1 MKVTKIVR
9 DFVEEK
15 VNEKYPLPVEPKEA
29 IDLEREE
36 LNKRV
41 VEAMAAA
48 SEVLTT
54 KLHELGVVY
63 PATVARMK
71 ITAFNR
77 VSDNGDCTYTDYIRP
92 IRDAY
97 REEKL
102 KAEVEAKR
110 AKAQKDILVSLELG
124 GTKAE
129 LLEMLANLPD

>member
-15 VNEKYPLPVEPKEA
+15 VNEKYPLPAEPTEA
-29 IDLEREE
+29 IAQERKE
-36 LNKRV
+36 LNNRV
-41 VEAMAAA
+41 KEAMAAA
-48 SEVLTT
+48 SEVLTA
-54 KLHELGVVY
+54 KLRELGVVY
-63 PATVARMK
+63 PAEITRMEV
-71 ITAFNR
+71 TSFNSI
-77 VSDNGDCTYTDYIRP
+77 SDKCGRTYADYIRP

-97 REEKL
+97 LEK

>member
-9 DFVEEK
+9 DFIEEK
-15 VNEKYPLPVEPKEA
+15 VNEKYPLPVEPTEA
-29 IDLEREE
+29 IAQEREE
-36 LNKRV
+36 LDHRV
-41 VEAMAAA
+41 AEAMAAA
-48 SEVLTT
+48 SEVLTA

-63 PATVARMK
+63 PAEITRIEVAS
-71 ITAFNR
+71 FNR
-77 VSDNGDCTYTDYIRP
+77 ISDKCGRTYADYIHP

-97 REEKL
+97 LEE

>member
-29 IDLEREE
+29 IELEREE
-36 LNKRV
+36 LNNRV

-48 SEVLTT
+48 SEVLAA
-54 KLHELGVVY
+54 KLRELGIVY
-63 PATVARMK
+63 PATVARLK
-71 ITAFNR
+71 ITSFNR
-77 VSDNGDCTYTDYIRP
+77 INSNNNCTYAEYIRP

-97 REEKL
+97 LEER
-102 KAEVEAKR
+102 AEVEAKR
-110 AKAQKDILVSLELG
+110 AKAQKEILVSLELG

>member
-29 IDLEREE
+29 IELEREE
-36 LNKRV
+36 LGRRV
-41 VEAMAAA
+41 TEAMAAA
-48 SEVLTT
+48 SEVLAA
-54 KLHELGVVY
+54 KLRELGIVY
-63 PATVARMK
+63 PATVARIK
-71 ITAFNR
+71 ITSFNR
-77 VSDNGDCTYTDYIRP
+77 INSNNNCTYADYIRP

-97 REEKL
+97 LEE

>member
-29 IDLEREE
+29 IELEREE
-36 LNKRV
+36 LNNRV

-48 SEVLTT
+48 SEVLAA
-54 KLHELGVVY
+54 KLRELGIVY
-63 PATVARMK
+63 PATVARIK
-71 ITAFNR
+71 ITSFNR
-77 VSDNGDCTYTDYIRP
+77 INSNNNCTYADYIRP

-97 REEKL
+97 LEE

>member
-15 VNEKYPLPVEPKEA
+15 INEKYPLPVEPKEA
-29 IDLEREE
+29 IELEREE
-36 LNKRV
+36 LNNRV
-41 VEAMAAA
+41 AEAMAAA
-48 SEVLTT
+48 SDALTA
-54 KLHELGVVY
+54 KLRELGVVY
-63 PATVARMK
+63 PADIARMEV
-71 ITAFNR
+71 TSFNR
-77 VSDNGDCTYTDYIRP
+77 INTKGDRSWADYVCP

-97 REEKL
+97 REEK
-102 KAEVEAKR
+102 AAVEAKR

>member
-15 VNEKYPLPVEPKEA
+15 VNEKYPLPVEPTEA
-29 IDLEREE
+29 IELEREE
-36 LNKRV
+36 LEHRV
-41 VEAMAAA
+41 SEAKAAA
-48 SEVLTT
+48 SEFLAT
-54 KLHELGVVY
+54 KLRELGIVY
-63 PATVARMK
+63 PATVARIK
-71 ITAFNR
+71 ITSFNR
-77 VSDNGDCTYTDYIRP
+77 INSNNNCTYADYIRP

-97 REEKL
+97 LEEKA
-102 KAEVEAKR
+102 KVEAKR

>member
-15 VNEKYPLPVEPKEA
+15 VNEKYPLPVEPTEA
-29 IDLEREE
+29 IEQEREE
-36 LNKRV
+36 LGRRV
-41 VEAMAAA
+41 AEAMAAA

-63 PATVARMK
+63 PAETTRMEV
-71 ITAFNR
+71 TSFNR
-77 VSDNGDCTYTDYIRP
+77 ISDKHGRTYADYIRP

-97 REEKL
+97 LEE

>member
-15 VNEKYPLPVEPKEA
+15 VNEKYPLPVEPIEA
-29 IDLEREE
+29 IEQEREE
-36 LNKRV
+36 LAHRV
-41 VEAMAAA
+41 AEAMAAA
-48 SEVLTT
+48 SEFLAA
-54 KLHELGVVY
+54 KLRELGIVY
-63 PATVARMK
+63 PATVARIK
-71 ITAFNR
+71 ITSFNR
-77 VSDNGDCTYTDYIRP
+77 INNNNNCTYADYIRP

-97 REEKL
+97 LEEKA
-102 KAEVEAKR
+102 KVEAKR

>member
-15 VNEKYPLPVEPKEA
+15 VNEKYPLPVEPTEA
-29 IDLEREE
+29 IELEREE
-36 LNKRV
+36 LEHRV
-41 VEAMAAA
+41 SEAKAAA
-48 SEVLTT
+48 SEFLAA
-54 KLHELGVVY
+54 KLRELGIVY
-63 PATVARMK
+63 PATVARIK
-71 ITAFNR
+71 ITSFNR
-77 VSDNGDCTYTDYIRP
+77 INSNNNCTYADYIRP

-97 REEKL
+97 LEEKA
-102 KAEVEAKR
+102 KVEAKR

>member
-15 VNEKYPLPVEPKEA
+15 VNEKYPLPVEPTEA
-29 IDLEREE
+29 IELERKE
-36 LNKRV
+36 LNDRV

-63 PATVARMK
+63 PVTVARMK
-71 ITAFNR
+71 ITSFNR
-77 VSDNGDCTYTDYIRP
+77 VSNDGGYTCADYIRP

-97 REEKL
+97 REK

>member
-29 IDLEREE
+29 IELEREE
-36 LNKRV
+36 LDNRV
-41 VEAMAAA
+41 AEAMAAA
-48 SEVLTT
+48 SEVLTA

-63 PATVARMK
+63 PAEITRMEV
-71 ITAFNR
+71 TSFNR
-77 VSDNGDCTYTDYIRP
+77 INTKGDRTYDSYIRP

-97 REEKL
+97 RKEK
-102 KAEVEAKR
+102 AAVEAKR

>member
-15 VNEKYPLPVEPKEA
+15 VNEKYPLPVEPTEA
-29 IDLEREE
+29 IEQEREE
-36 LNKRV
+36 LGRRV
-41 VEAMAAA
+41 TEAMAAA
-48 SEVLTT
+48 SEFLAA
-54 KLHELGVVY
+54 KLRELGIVY
-63 PATVARMK
+63 PATVARIK
-71 ITAFNR
+71 ITSFNR
-77 VSDNGDCTYTDYIRP
+77 INNNNNCTYADYIRP

-97 REEKL
+97 LEER
-102 KAEVEAKR
+102 AEVEAKR

>member
-9 DFVEEK
+9 DFIEEK

-29 IDLEREE
+29 IELEREE
-36 LNKRV
+36 LNNRV

-48 SEVLTT
+48 SEVLAA
-54 KLHELGVVY
+54 KLRELGIVY
-63 PATVARMK
+63 PATVARIK
-71 ITAFNR
+71 IASFNR
-77 VSDNGDCTYTDYIRP
+77 INSNNNCTYADYIRP

-97 REEKL
+97 LEE

>member
-29 IDLEREE
+29 IELEREE
-36 LNKRV
+36 LNNRV

-48 SEVLTT
+48 SEVLAA
-54 KLHELGVVY
+54 KLRELGIVY
-63 PATVARMK
+63 PATVARLK
-71 ITAFNR
+71 ITSFNR
-77 VSDNGDCTYTDYIRP
+77 INSNNNCTYADYIRP

-97 REEKL
+97 LEE

>member
-15 VNEKYPLPVEPKEA
+15 VNEKYPLPVEPTEA
-29 IDLEREE
+29 IAQEREE
-36 LNKRV
+36 LDHRV
-41 VEAMAAA
+41 SEAMAAA
-48 SEVLTT
+48 SEVLTA

-63 PATVARMK
+63 PAEITRMEV
-71 ITAFNR
+71 TSFNR
-77 VSDNGDCTYTDYIRP
+77 INTKGDRTYASYIRP

-97 REEKL
+97 LEE

>member
-15 VNEKYPLPVEPKEA
+15 VNEKYPLPVEPTEA
-29 IDLEREE
+29 IEQERKE
-36 LNKRV
+36 LNNRV

-54 KLHELGVVY
+54 KLRELGIVY
-63 PATVARMK
+63 PATVACIR
-71 ITAFNR
+71 INSFNR
-77 VSDNGDCTYTDYIRP
+77 INSNNNCTYADYIRP

-97 REEKL
+97 L
-102 KAEVEAKR
+102 KERGEVEAKR

>member
-15 VNEKYPLPVEPKEA
+15 VNEKYPLPVAPTEA
-29 IDLEREE
+29 IEQEREE
-36 LNKRV
+36 LAHRV
-41 VEAMAAA
+41 AEALAAA
-48 SEVLTT
+48 SDALTA

-63 PATVARMK
+63 PADIAR
-71 ITAFNR
+71 IEVTSFNR
-77 VSDNGDCTYTDYIRP
+77 INTKGDRSYADYVCP

-97 REEKL
+97 REER
-102 KAEVEAKR
+102 AAVEAKR
-110 AKAQKDILVSLELG
+110 AKAQKEILVSLELG

>member
-15 VNEKYPLPVEPKEA
+15 INEKYPLPVEPKEA
-29 IDLEREE
+29 IEQEREE
-36 LNKRV
+36 LDHRV
-41 VEAMAAA
+41 AEAMAAA

-71 ITAFNR
+71 ITSFNR
-77 VSDNGDCTYTDYIRP
+77 ISDKCGRTYAEYIRP

-97 REEKL
+97 LKE